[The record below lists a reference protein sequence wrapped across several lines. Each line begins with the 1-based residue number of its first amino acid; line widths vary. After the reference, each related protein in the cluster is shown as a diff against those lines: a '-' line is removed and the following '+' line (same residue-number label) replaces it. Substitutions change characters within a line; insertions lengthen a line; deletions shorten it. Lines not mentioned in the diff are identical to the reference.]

1 MRLGEESPGTGRR
14 NRVPAVDVGR
24 RAQAAEPAGGMPD
37 VEPERFGP
45 EERKQHAQDGY
56 VLHGGGDVGSC
67 TRTRTEKPNDW

>member
-24 RAQAAEPAGGMPD
+24 RTKAAEPAGRMPD
-37 VEPERFGP
+37 VEPERVGL

-56 VLHGGGDVGSC
+56 VHGGGATLGRKK
-67 TRTRTEKPNDW
+67 T